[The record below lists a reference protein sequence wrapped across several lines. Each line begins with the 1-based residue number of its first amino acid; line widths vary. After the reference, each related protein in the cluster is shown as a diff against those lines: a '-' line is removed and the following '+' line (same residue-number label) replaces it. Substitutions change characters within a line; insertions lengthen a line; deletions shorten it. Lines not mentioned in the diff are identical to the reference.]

1 MNGVKEIN
9 EKCNRYENEIFDNLC
24 SRFEEPD
31 GRNRWDAPIFI
42 VIKSDISFDS
52 NQNKSSMEIVEAIIH
67 KKPPA
72 PNLSTVVKPMFETN
86 YLHELDK
93 VTGDIL
99 DTVIEAQKN
108 ARVGEIKVPKTTIP
122 VILPSR
128 NITLSEFRRIKRQ
141 FININKSHTMLQMDV
156 AAASFA
162 EYLTLN
168 LT

>member
-1 MNGVKEIN
+1 MN
-9 EKCNRYENEIFDNLC
+9 EKWNRYETNVFDNLC

-31 GRNRWDAPIFI
+31 GRNRWDAPLFI
-42 VIKSDISFDS
+42 IIKSDISFDTKE
-52 NQNKSSMEIVEAIIH
+52 NKSSMDIVDAIIH

-108 ARVGEIKVPKTTIP
+108 GRVGEIIVPKTTRA
-122 VILPSR
+122 VLLPSR
-128 NITLSEFRRIKRQ
+128 NITLSELRRLKRQ

-156 AAASFA
+156 AATSFS